1 MTMPLFELR
10 ELHNFLLALIPIFV
24 AIDVIAILPIFLSMT
39 EELAADEK
47 KVIVRQSVITAFIVS
62 ICFLAIGKF
71 IFGVLGITCSDF
83 KIAGGIVLLVLAIN
97 DILFPEKTRRF
108 QGTSIGVVPLGM
120 PLIVGPGVLTTI
132 IIMVDT
138 YGYLPTLS
146 SILINLFIVW
156 IAFIR
161 SDTIIKILGVNG
173 AKGVSKIMSIFL
185 AAIAVMMIRR
195 GIWELIKL

>member
-1 MTMPLFELR
+1 
-10 ELHNFLLALIPIFV
+10 V
-24 AIDVIAILPIFLSMT
+24 AIDAIAVLPIFLSMT
-39 EELAADEK
+39 EEMQANEK
-47 KVIVRQSVITAFIVS
+47 RVILRQSVITAFIVS

-71 IFGVLGITCSDF
+71 IFGVLGITVSDF

-195 GIWELIKL
+195 GIWELIKLGN

>member
-1 MTMPLFELR
+1 MPLFELR
-10 ELHNFLLALIPIFV
+10 ELHNFFLALIPIFV

-71 IFGVLGITCSDF
+71 IFGALGITVSDF

-97 DILFPEKTRRF
+97 DLLFPEKRRRF
-108 QGTSIGVVPLGM
+108 EGSSIGVVPLGM

-132 IIMVDT
+132 IILVDT
-138 YGYLPTLS
+138 YGYLPTLF
-146 SILINLFIVW
+146 SIIINLFIVW
-156 IAFIR
+156 ITFIK
-161 SDTIIKILGVNG
+161 SNTIVNMLGENG
-173 AKGVSKIMSIFL
+173 AKASAKVMSIFL

-195 GIWELIKL
+195 GIFELISSQ